1 MILHKTTVWLSV
13 CLLSPSAGYS
23 CCLEQANLN
32 FWQFLL
38 PFHDIIPAQSDCSPN
53 QERRNIEQPNIE
65 NTETKTGLS
74 VLLSLFA
81 AAAFF
86 RRIFL
91 QICFVIFVYCFFSSS
106 AVGSI
111 NWQTVCWKLKRCFGD
126 QQRDGQRDHMVNS
139 RPTRPLLRHW
149 NRNHVLVKVGCP
161 VQKSKSKRHNKCKS
175 ATNRGVKSHSHSH
188 SESFQTIVSCGTHA

>member
-1 MILHKTTVWLSV
+1 MILHKTTVCLTD

-65 NTETKTGLS
+65 NTVTKTGLS

-86 RRIFL
+86 SAHISADLFRYFRL
-91 QICFVIFVYCFFSSS
+91 LLLLFVCGWQHQLTDSSPKAQEMFWGS
-106 AVGSI
+106 AER
-111 NWQTVCWKLKRCFGD
+111 QTDKETTWSTR
-126 QQRDGQRDHMVNS
+126 GQRG
-139 RPTRPLLRHW
+139 L
-149 NRNHVLVKVGCP
+149 
-161 VQKSKSKRHNKCKS
+161 
-175 ATNRGVKSHSHSH
+175 
-188 SESFQTIVSCGTHA
+188 F

>member
-1 MILHKTTVWLSV
+1 M
-13 CLLSPSAGYS
+13 CLLSPSACYS

-38 PFHDIIPAQSDCSPN
+38 PFHDIIPAQTDCSPN

-86 RRIFL
+86 SAHISADLFRYFRLLLLLFVCGWQHQLTDSSLKAQEMFWGSTERRT
-91 QICFVIFVYCFFSSS
+91 
-106 AVGSI
+106 
-111 NWQTVCWKLKRCFGD
+111 NR
-126 QQRDGQRDHMVNS
+126 QRDHMVNS
-139 RPTRPLLRHW
+139 RPTRPLLRH
-149 NRNHVLVKVGCP
+149 
-161 VQKSKSKRHNKCKS
+161 
-175 ATNRGVKSHSHSH
+175 
-188 SESFQTIVSCGTHA
+188 